1 MDLANLQDRMWQHGN
16 VVRDLIATNGT
27 GPQPIYYGGLDGVNL
42 GVDRKVTTGLA
53 SSILLIVALVLG
65 LRTWQLADSHLRH
78 LYCLNGSRAQQKYWS
93 VDHSRWW
100 PWIKREVIYAPLG
113 TKRHNRELQLSKAH
127 NYGTIPGRIQ
137 TLLLTLYLIGN
148 IVFCLLLDFKEERL
162 AMLAELR
169 GRTGVLAVTNLVPL
183 VVMAGRNNPLI
194 GLLKISFDTFNLFH
208 RWIGRL
214 VVAESVI
221 HVLAW
226 FAAYRESKGASA
238 ASRSFIN
245 DPFLCWGLAGSV
257 CMGAMAIQS
266 LSAVRHAFYETFLQ
280 AHQMLAV
287 VALLA
292 VYVHLDIPKLPAL
305 PSIRMAI
312 CLWLAERLLRVARIV
327 YLNHARQAGSTK
339 LVVTALPG
347 EASRLTFQLPRHV
360 TIQPGSHVY
369 VYLPKVTLW
378 QSHPFSVAWT
388 YDSSEL
394 ASGAAELGPKTPS
407 TAERQGPPLLHR
419 SGSRTP
425 TTFSLICAAR
435 TGMTRKIYEIA
446 RASPSG
452 SVQMCGFVEGP
463 YAGHE
468 SLASYGTV
476 FLYAGGAGIT
486 HHLVQIR
493 HLLAS
498 AQDKTVATRK
508 IVLVWTV
515 REAEAFSWVRDWMEE
530 ILTMP
535 GRREM
540 LRVYL
545 YVTRPKKLEGF
556 VSAGKTMR
564 MIAGRCCPGAVLDQ
578 ELPHRIGATMVSVCG
593 PGAFADEVRAAVRAR
608 IHLGT
613 LDMNEES
620 FTW

>member
-1 MDLANLQDRMWQHGN
+1 MSHHVN
-16 VVRDLIATNGT
+16 VVRDLTATNGT
-27 GPQPIYYGGLDGVNL
+27 GPQPIYYSGLEGVNL
-42 GVDRKVTTGLA
+42 EVDRKVTTGLA

-78 LYCLNGSRAQQKYWS
+78 LYCLNGSQVQQKYWS

-100 PWIKREVIYAPLG
+100 PWIKREIIYAPLG

-162 AMLAELR
+162 VLLAELR
-169 GRTGVLAVTNLVPL
+169 GRTGVLAVANLVPL

-226 FAAYRESKGASA
+226 FAAYKESKGAA
-238 ASRSFIN
+238 AVSRSFMN
-245 DPFLCWGLAGSV
+245 DPFLCWGLTGSV

-266 LSAVRHAFYETFLQ
+266 LSPIRHAFYETFLQ
-280 AHQMLAV
+280 AHQILAV

-292 VYVHLDIPKLPAL
+292 VYVHLEIPKLPAL
-305 PSIRMAI
+305 PLIRIAI
-312 CLWLAERLLRVARIV
+312 CLWLAERLLRVARIA
-327 YLNHARQAGSTK
+327 YLNHARQSGSTK

-388 YDSSEL
+388 NTVSGP
-394 ASGAAELGPKTPS
+394 ASGVDLAPKTPS
-407 TAERQGPPLLHR
+407 MAERQEPPLLDR
-419 SGSRTP
+419 SASRAP
-425 TTFSLICAAR
+425 TRFSLICAAR

-452 SVQMCGFVEGP
+452 SVEMCGFVEGP

-486 HHLVQIR
+486 HHLIQIR
-493 HLLAS
+493 HLLAC
-498 AQDKTVATRK
+498 AHDKTVATRK

-530 ILTMP
+530 ILRMP

-540 LRVYL
+540 VKVYL
-545 YVTRPKKLEGF
+545 YVTRPKKLEAF
-556 VSAGKTMR
+556 VSAGQT
-564 MIAGRCCPGAVLDQ
+564 IQVITGRCCPGSVLDH

-593 PGAFADEVRAAVRAR
+593 PGAFADEVRVAVRAR

-613 LDMNEES
+613 IDMNEES